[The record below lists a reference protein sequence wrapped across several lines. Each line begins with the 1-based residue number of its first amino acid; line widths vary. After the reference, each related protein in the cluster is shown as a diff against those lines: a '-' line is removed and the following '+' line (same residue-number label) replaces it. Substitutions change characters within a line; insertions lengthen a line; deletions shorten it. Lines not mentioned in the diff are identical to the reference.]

1 MFKIMNVKVSDR
13 GIRRTR
19 TVIGALQ
26 KIGAS
31 CPFAYVRC
39 ILLPGYLSSC
49 PFQAVGVADE
59 FIQHVDN
66 LAELWPFGTLFLPA
80 IQHQLVQ
87 RNWTVHGW
95 RQSIAFL
102 NCLYNLKQRNI
113 QMVLNNS
120 WKCIHWS
127 SESTLS
133 NTYILVTHVPI
144 WPFSIWHHF
153 PHDNAVTPYI
163 RGGGELPVCNGF
175 WSSPANRY
183 FASLWLIG
191 SCYFLSK
198 EIANTCMEVNHTHAC
213 THTHACARHSILGLV
228 C

>member
-1 MFKIMNVKVSDR
+1 MNWKVSDKR
-13 GIRRTR
+13 KNCTR

-26 KIGAS
+26 NIRAS
-31 CPFAYVRC
+31 CPLAYVRC

-59 FIQHVDN
+59 FVQHVDN
-66 LAELWPFGTLFLPA
+66 LAELWSFGTLFLPA

-127 SESTLS
+127 SKFHFVQHLHPGYSCPSMAVLHMTSLPTWQCR
-133 NTYILVTHVPI
+133 N
-144 WPFSIWHHF
+144 SIHQRRRW
-153 PHDNAVTPYI
+153 T
-163 RGGGELPVCNGF
+163 
-175 WSSPANRY
+175 
-183 FASLWLIG
+183 
-191 SCYFLSK
+191 SC
-198 EIANTCMEVNHTHAC
+198 M
-213 THTHACARHSILGLV
+213 
-228 C
+228 